1 MRSLEAELRHRERLL
16 RNAGASD
23 IVAFRRAGGRLP
35 RLVIVVDEMAGLA
48 AELPDFVPALV
59 GVAQRG
65 RSLGLHLVLATQR
78 PAGVVTDDIRA
89 NTNLRVALRMQTA
102 AESHDVL
109 GRADAAELPRDRP
122 GRAVL
127 RRGPDDVTVVQVAHS
142 GGEARPVD
150 RPAVEVR
157 PVGAGPAASDRNAT
171 GGPTT
176 LARLV
181 DALGDAAR
189 RLALTPVAPPWPPA
203 LPSALALDDLAPG
216 AVALADDPDHQ
227 AQHSVS
233 WSDGNLLCVG
243 VAGSGTTTALA
254 SLAVALAAA
263 VPPADRHLYVVDMD
277 SGGLA
282 ALAALPHA
290 AVVTAADRERQA
302 RLVRRLHAEVEHRR
316 AGPPGEGA
324 PEIVLLVDGLP
335 ALRAAFDD
343 PAGFA
348 VLDALDQVI
357 TGGAGLGVRVAAT
370 ADRAGALPVAVLAGF
385 GRRWTFRALDG
396 PPLPPGRA
404 VDGDTGCELQ
414 VATASRPRLD
424 AAADVGRRWP
434 PDGGPA
440 PIGVLPTD
448 LVATALPPP
457 TLGLD
462 RWTIPVGIADT
473 DLQPAAARTA
483 PRRPRLHRRP
493 QPHRPLERPRPAGP
507 AAAGGGAAR
516 PPRRRPRPAALA
528 AEGRRRRA
536 GRHRPGGAARPRRAG
551 RRPAAG
557 HPPRRRRR
565 TGRR

>member
-1 MRSLEAELRHRERLL
+1 M
-16 RNAGASD
+16 
-23 IVAFRRAGGRLP
+23 
-35 RLVIVVDEMAGLA
+35 
-48 AELPDFVPALV
+48 
-59 GVAQRG
+59 
-65 RSLGLHLVLATQR
+65 
-78 PAGVVTDDIRA
+78 
-89 NTNLRVALRMQTA
+89 
-102 AESHDVL
+102 
-109 GRADAAELPRDRP
+109 
-122 GRAVL
+122 
-127 RRGPDDVTVVQVAHS
+127 
-142 GGEARPVD
+142 
-150 RPAVEVR
+150 
-157 PVGAGPAASDRNAT
+157 
-171 GGPTT
+171 
-176 LARLV
+176 
-181 DALGDAAR
+181 
-189 RLALTPVAPPWPPA
+189 
-203 LPSALALDDLAPG
+203 
-216 AVALADDPDHQ
+216 
-227 AQHSVS
+227 
-233 WSDGNLLCVG
+233 
-243 VAGSGTTTALA
+243 
-254 SLAVALAAA
+254 ALAAA

-302 RLVRRLHAEVEHRR
+302 RLVRRLQAEVEHRR

-385 GRRWTFRALDG
+385 GRRWTFRAFDG

-404 VDGDTGCELQ
+404 VDGDTGWELQ
-414 VATASRPRLD
+414 VATASRPLLD

-473 DLQPAAARTA
+473 DLQPARLVLHPGDHVFIGGRSRTGRSSALVLLGQRLRAGAPPDLLVAALALRPSPLRDAGAELVVTDPAGLPALAVLGAARRPAILLVDDAERVDDDGTLAGLAAAGSRLHIVAAGRPDVLRSLYGHWTA
-483 PRRPRLHRRP
+483 ALRRSRLGVLLQPDVDVDGDLLGTVLPRRPAMATVAPVPGRGYLVVDGRP
-493 QPHRPLERPRPAGP
+493 ELVQ
-507 AAAGGGAAR
+507 
-516 PPRRRPRPAALA
+516 LA
-528 AEGRRRRA
+528 A
-536 GRHRPGGAARPRRAG
+536 
-551 RRPAAG
+551 PANMDA
-557 HPPRRRRR
+557 
-565 TGRR
+565 